1 MSQTMLTGDQIKTLL
16 GGDLPADYVLNS
28 VYEIENVLLMLKAI
42 KKKADWFKELKKHRA
57 ATIDEK
63 INELEEK
70 SDRLRAVV
78 LATMKKLEPD
88 HTTLNFP
95 SIGAVTRKKSAGKW
109 NVENEE
115 LLTDFLDKN
124 GFKDDVFKVTSKL
137 DNTKL
142 RKVLEDMSDARVAV
156 PGVSHIEGDET
167 VSIKY
172 EVKNSKPS
180 VVAENQV
187 ELVKQTDDL
196 LDTLDGISIDDI

>member
-16 GGDLPADYVLNS
+16 GGDLPPDYVLNS
-28 VYEIENVLLMLKAI
+28 VYEIENVLLMLKSI
-42 KKKADWFKELKKHRA
+42 KKKADWFKDLKKHRA
-57 ATIDEK
+57 ESIDEK
-63 INELEEK
+63 ITELEEK

-109 NVENEE
+109 NVDNEE
-115 LLTDFLDKN
+115 LLTDFLDKH
-124 GFKDDVFKVTSKL
+124 GYKDQVFKVTSKL
-137 DNTKL
+137 DSRKL
-142 RKVLEDMSDARVAV
+142 GDALEDLSNARVDV
-156 PGVSHIEGDET
+156 PGVSYSEGAET

-172 EVKNSKPS
+172 EDKTAKPS
-180 VVAENQV
+180 AVAENQV

-196 LDTLDGISIDDI
+196 LDTFDGISVDDI